1 VWARTA
7 ASPYQTEKQSVTT
20 TRGLSGRVLLI
31 AVAGKSLPVGRKFL
45 PLSNQVGIPVEFGNP
60 SVSLAADWL
69 RPERRA
75 RAQNPMDTHRK
86 RQQDMIDKELLDIL
100 ACPET
105 KEPVR
110 MADQAL
116 VDELNARIEK
126 GEVTNRGGEKVEK
139 RMDAGLV
146 REDGKFLYPI
156 EDDIPIMLIDEA
168 IPLEGVAVPS

>member
-1 VWARTA
+1 
-7 ASPYQTEKQSVTT
+7 
-20 TRGLSGRVLLI
+20 
-31 AVAGKSLPVGRKFL
+31 
-45 PLSNQVGIPVEFGNP
+45 
-60 SVSLAADWL
+60 
-69 RPERRA
+69 
-75 RAQNPMDTHRK
+75 MDTHRK